1 MLRVYHSNR
10 LDVLEAL
17 MEFIVERQRLDDPF
31 QAEMVLV
38 QSTGMAQWLQMTLAA
53 RFGIAANIEFPLPA
67 SFIWDMFVR
76 VLKDIPGESAFSKQS
91 MSWKLMTLLPQHLE
105 EDDFILLRQ
114 YLSDDGDKRKL
125 FQLAARVAD
134 LYDQYL
140 VYRPE
145 WLMRWEAGQRV
156 EGLGDAQQWQAPLW
170 QALVSYTA
178 ELGQPQWHRANLYQR
193 FISTLEKADE
203 PPAGLPSRVF
213 ICGISALPP
222 VYLQALQALG
232 KHVDVYVLF
241 TNPAATT
248 GETLR
253 IRRSW
258 RSCCRASGAITAR
271 RARYP
276 CFATPSRRRGCL
288 MTPGNRMSATRCS
301 PPGGNWGATI
311 STCWRGWS
319 AMRSWTLL
327 STSPP
332 ITCCITCSR
341 ISLNYATRRWPGRA
355 QRHSPTVATN
365 VR

>member
-241 TNPAATT
+241 TNP
-248 GETLR
+248 
-253 IRRSW
+253 
-258 RSCCRASGAITAR
+258 CR
-271 RARYP
+271 YY
-276 CFATPSRRRGCL
+276 
-288 MTPGNRMSATRCS
+288 
-301 PPGGNWGATI
+301 WGDIKDPAFL
-311 STCWRGWS
+311 
-319 AMRSWTLL
+319 A
-327 STSPP
+327 
-332 ITCCITCSR
+332 
-341 ISLNYATRRWPGRA
+341 
-355 QRHSPTVATN
+355 
-365 VR
+365 

>member
-1 MLRVYHSNR
+1 M
-10 LDVLEAL
+10 
-17 MEFIVERQRLDDPF
+17 
-31 QAEMVLV
+31 
-38 QSTGMAQWLQMTLAA
+38 
-53 RFGIAANIEFPLPA
+53 
-67 SFIWDMFVR
+67 
-76 VLKDIPGESAFSKQS
+76 
-91 MSWKLMTLLPQHLE
+91 
-105 EDDFILLRQ
+105 
-114 YLSDDGDKRKL
+114 
-125 FQLAARVAD
+125 AD

-193 FISTLEKADE
+193 FISTTEKADE

-241 TNPAATT
+241 TNPCRYYWGDIKDPAF
-248 GETLR
+248 
-253 IRRSW
+253 W

-301 PPGGNWGATI
+301 PHGETGARLYLPVGGAGA
-311 STCWRGWS
+311 
-319 AMRSWTLL
+319 L
-327 STSPP
+327 
-332 ITCCITCSR
+332 
-341 ISLNYATRRWPGRA
+341 
-355 QRHSPTVATN
+355 
-365 VR
+365 

>member
-91 MSWKLMTLLPQHLE
+91 MSWKLMTLLPQHPE

-193 FISTLEKADE
+193 FISTT
-203 PPAGLPSRVF
+203 
-213 ICGISALPP
+213 
-222 VYLQALQALG
+222 G
-232 KHVDVYVLF
+232 K
-241 TNPAATT
+241 
-248 GETLR
+248 
-253 IRRSW
+253 
-258 RSCCRASGAITAR
+258 SGRTAR
-271 RARYP
+271 RAAVARLHLRD
-276 CFATPSRRRGCL
+276 FRAAAGLS
-288 MTPGNRMSATRCS
+288 S
-301 PPGGNWGATI
+301 GAA
-311 STCWRGWS
+311 G
-319 AMRSWTLL
+319 A
-327 STSPP
+327 
-332 ITCCITCSR
+332 
-341 ISLNYATRRWPGRA
+341 G
-355 QRHSPTVATN
+355 
-365 VR
+365 